1 MTTSFLKSNLND
13 EFLTSSNLLIKKN
26 YSLTTKKNRNYLRL
40 KRKRSPINLKDN
52 YFERTK
58 KKEKYNNFIKEKKIE
73 KTEDV
78 ISIIQFQDLSKNILS
93 IITSYLRIDD
103 LLKLKNIGSHKIRLY
118 IIELF
123 EMMKNNHNY
132 FILKEDKSNKIAFFN
147 KYDSL
152 LSKYYFIKNS
162 YINELKF
169 KNKIEIKYI
178 LYRAE
183 NNKIYYL
190 IRNLFYT
197 FFCCSEIEDKDID
210 CLESPLFK
218 LPENDYYEK
227 FQFIEEF
234 NSNEVSIFSIN
245 KILLYNIY
253 TKNKDYIIYLSYSCD
268 FVLYKKELK
277 ILLVPNSS
285 GNKIEFYKIGSL
297 KNIKIPLGNL
307 DINSNEDEN
316 IEYKDGC
323 DILNLADYTN
333 DKQFVNLICVYN
345 FKSKKIIIF
354 DCKKMKNIKVIYAN
368 SNIIKVNIN
377 KLYLI
382 VYSENKSL
390 NFYSLSL
397 KQNNEFLSLNSFNL
411 NNISINPN
419 NILHLA
425 LINNSNINNNTFI
438 LLMNFP
444 EKKIIKPFVL
454 YLEKLNEK
462 KDFYYSFAPLWN
474 NINETISDDDD
485 LIVYN
490 DLVNEKNKKKDNISL
505 DIYNNCLKL
514 KILICHG
521 KKSLDEKKKN
531 KFKNNYTLTEFSS
544 IL

>member
-1 MTTSFLKSNLND
+1 MTTSFLNSNLND
-13 EFLTSSNLLIKKN
+13 ELLTSSNLPIKKD

-40 KRKRSPINLKDN
+40 KRKRSPINLKN
-52 YFERTK
+52 NSFERTK
-58 KKEKYNNFIKEKKIE
+58 KKEKSNNNNNFIKEKKAE

-78 ISIIQFQDLSKNILS
+78 ISTINFQDLSKNVLS

-123 EMMKNNHNY
+123 ELMKNNHNY
-132 FILKEDKSNKIAFFN
+132 FILKKVQSNKIVFFN

-152 LSKYYFIKNS
+152 LSKHYFIKNS
-162 YINELKF
+162 YINELNF
-169 KNKIEIKYI
+169 KNKLEIKYI
-178 LYRAE
+178 LYREE

-190 IRNLFYT
+190 IRCLFYT
-197 FFCCSEIEDKDID
+197 FFCCSEIDDKDID
-210 CLESPLFK
+210 CLEDSLFK
-218 LPENDYYEK
+218 LPENDYYDK
-227 FQFIEEF
+227 FQFIEDF
-234 NSNEVSIFSIN
+234 NTNEVSIFSIN
-245 KILLYNIY
+245 KILLYDIY

-268 FVLYKKELK
+268 FIFYKKELK
-277 ILLVPNSS
+277 LLIAPNSS
-285 GNKIEFYKIGSL
+285 GNKIEFYKISSL
-297 KNIKIPLGNL
+297 KNIKFPLGNL
-307 DINSNEDEN
+307 DINSNEDE
-316 IEYKDGC
+316 YKDGC
-323 DILNLADYTN
+323 DILNLNDYTN
-333 DKQFVNLICVYN
+333 DKDFVNLICAYN
-345 FKSKKIIIF
+345 FRSKKIIIF
-354 DCKKMKNIKVIYAN
+354 DCKKMKNIKVLYTN
-368 SNIIKVNIN
+368 SNIIKININ

-397 KQNNEFLSLNSFNL
+397 KQNNEFLFLNTFNL
-411 NNISINPN
+411 NNICKNPN
-419 NILHLA
+419 NIIHLS
-425 LINNSNINNNTFI
+425 LINKSSIINNTFI
-438 LLMNFP
+438 LFMNFP

-490 DLVNEKNKKKDNISL
+490 DLVNEKKKDNISL
-505 DIYNNCLKL
+505 DIYNNFLKL

-531 KFKNNYTLTEFSS
+531 KFENNYTLKEFSS

>member
-411 NNISINPN
+411 NNISINSN
-419 NILHLA
+419 NILHLS

>member
-1 MTTSFLKSNLND
+1 MTTSFLNSNLND
-13 EFLTSSNLLIKKN
+13 ELLTSSNLPIKKD
-26 YSLTTKKNRNYLRL
+26 YSLTTEKNRNYLRL
-40 KRKRSPINLKDN
+40 KRKRSPIILKDN
-52 YFERTK
+52 SFERTK
-58 KKEKYNNFIKEKKIE
+58 KKEKSNNNNNFIKEKKAE

-78 ISIIQFQDLSKNILS
+78 ISTINFQDLSKNVLS

-123 EMMKNNHNY
+123 ELMKNNHNY
-132 FILKEDKSNKIAFFN
+132 FILKEVKSNKIVFFN

-152 LSKYYFIKNS
+152 LSKHYFIRNS
-162 YINELKF
+162 YINELNF
-169 KNKIEIKYI
+169 KNKLEIKYI

-190 IRNLFYT
+190 IRYLFYT
-197 FFCCSEIEDKDID
+197 FFCCSEIDDKDID
-210 CLESPLFK
+210 CLEDSLSK
-218 LPENDYYEK
+218 LPENDYYDK
-227 FQFIEEF
+227 FQFIEDF
-234 NSNEVSIFSIN
+234 NTNEVSIFSIN
-245 KILLYNIY
+245 KILLYNTY

-268 FVLYKKELK
+268 FVFYKKELK
-277 ILLVPNSS
+277 LLFAPNSS
-285 GNKIEFYKIGSL
+285 GNKIEFYKISSL
-297 KNIKIPLGNL
+297 KNIKFPLGNL
-307 DINSNEDEN
+307 DINSNEDE
-316 IEYKDGC
+316 YKDGC
-323 DILNLADYTN
+323 DIINLSDYIN
-333 DKQFVNLICVYN
+333 DKNFINLICAYN
-345 FKSKKIIIF
+345 FRSKKIIIF
-354 DCKKMKNIKVIYAN
+354 DCKKMKNIKVLYTN

-397 KQNNEFLSLNSFNL
+397 KQNNEFLFLNTFNL
-411 NNISINPN
+411 NNICKNPN
-419 NILHLA
+419 NIIHLS
-425 LINNSNINNNTFI
+425 LINKSSIINNTFI
-438 LLMNFP
+438 LFMNFP

-474 NINETISDDDD
+474 NINETISDEDD

-490 DLVNEKNKKKDNISL
+490 DLVNEKKKDNISL
-505 DIYNNCLKL
+505 DIYNNFLKL

-531 KFKNNYTLTEFSS
+531 KFENNYTLKEFSS